1 MPREYKSQPGQQAQ
15 VLGQRVA
22 ALVAGA
28 VVLLLIITFLA
39 MNKNVGLGA
48 SPGAT
53 PQLPPAKATGFA
65 RVAQTE
71 AAMKTQVPAA
81 TKGSQA
87 PQAPEAL
94 TPTFTSAIIYY
105 DGQDKF
111 PNFNTNDMYRGQVNG
126 TWEFVYVGSDTT
138 TSASGVGAVRIET
151 FSNAG
156 GNQLVGVFDAPDHS
170 TGLDITGITGNVL
183 RIKSDKTASFGF
195 DLATNTFTS

>member
-1 MPREYKSQPGQQAQ
+1 MPREHKNQPGQQTR
-15 VLGQRVA
+15 VTGQRVV

-39 MNKNVGLGA
+39 MNENVRLGA

-53 PQLPPAKATGFA
+53 PPQLPPAKATGFA
-65 RVAQTE
+65 RVEQTE
-71 AAMKTQVPAA
+71 SAMKTQVPAA
-81 TKGSQA
+81 IKGSQA
-87 PQAPEAL
+87 PPAPVAP
-94 TPTFTSAIIYY
+94 TPTFTSEIIYY

-111 PNFNTNDMYRGQVNG
+111 PNFTTNDMYRGQVNG

-138 TSASGVGAVRIET
+138 NSATGVGAVRVET

-170 TGLDITGITGNVL
+170 TGLDITGIKGSVL
-183 RIKSDKTASFGF
+183 RTNRIRQRPLASI
-195 DLATNTFTS
+195 